1 MMIFTQKLCENDIM
15 ITITLDNKLINQVL
29 AKSHCQSAQEAVTK
43 ILSDY
48 VQTESNIMELLAM
61 PAVADFDFTPPRLAN
76 FINDSEDLS

>member
-1 MMIFTQKLCENDIM
+1 M
-15 ITITLDNKLINQVL
+15 ITITLDDKLINQVL

-48 VQTESNIMELLAM
+48 VQTESNIM